1 MNKWKLLCFAFR
13 LVCSFVAAIMV
24 GYWIYKFQKNEDITT
39 IEYKYI
45 DESNE
50 LRIPEMTIC
59 LGMPFIKVK
68 FREWGLDIHKYYL
81 FLKGDKSIENDYKGV
96 DFNNATIDVRD
107 YIKQIKVM
115 SRDDFSYK
123 SNNCKTTHTCGSF
136 KWNNNF
142 NGFWNDRAF
151 CRCYGLEIISKFTND
166 IKRVIV
172 DFKPELVNL
181 LLDLQ
186 SFREGGV
193 FAIFNYPQQLLRNP
207 EDVHLI
213 WDTEAKV
220 KSLTMFK
227 ITTTEVMIRRNR
239 PGSPC
244 FSLWNHFDK
253 SVYERH
259 IQEASCT
266 TPYQEKK
273 KPACN
278 TSEEMVHS
286 KYEMNELR
294 NKYFPQPCL
303 ELSNVVSSMNI
314 ITDSNG
320 TSPKLLVGY
329 PDKIKVITQLKSVD
343 AHMLIGNI
351 GGYIGLFLGNVFE
364 ILRY

>member
-1 MNKWKLLCFAFR
+1 M
-13 LVCSFVAAIMV
+13 
-24 GYWIYKFQKNEDITT
+24 
-39 IEYKYI
+39 
-45 DESNE
+45 
-50 LRIPEMTIC
+50 
-59 LGMPFIKVK
+59 
-68 FREWGLDIHKYYL
+68 
-81 FLKGDKSIENDYKGV
+81 
-96 DFNNATIDVRD
+96 
-107 YIKQIKVM
+107 
-115 SRDDFSYK
+115 
-123 SNNCKTTHTCGSF
+123 
-136 KWNNNF
+136 
-142 NGFWNDRAF
+142 NDRAF

-166 IKRVIV
+166 IKRIIV

-186 SFREGGV
+186 SFSEGGV

-220 KSLTMFK
+220 KGMTMFK
-227 ITTTEVMIRRNR
+227 ITATEVMIRRNR
-239 PGSPC
+239 PGSTC
-244 FSLWNHFDK
+244 FTQWEHFDN

-273 KPACN
+273 KPVCS
-278 TSEEMVHS
+278 TSEEMVDA

-314 ITDSNG
+314 ITDSND
-320 TSPKLLVGY
+320 TSPQLLVSY

-351 GGYIGLFLGNVFE
+351 GGYIGLFLGNFLKLCAIE
-364 ILRY
+364 CQTQ